1 MATEGIEKLTVRKVS
16 RGCGLSDP
24 YIYQC
29 YDDLPDL
36 MRSAFL
42 EIDEMVS
49 RKISSH
55 LKTED
60 ISADTPKEIE
70 KVCWNIWSEYWDFL
84 MEEPERTIFY
94 WRYFQSG
101 FFTRELM
108 LKRRENFKDFIAF
121 MNFIG
126 KKTGISSIADPEI
139 IISNII
145 DSTIAMVVKIH
156 LGFVDVMEDTKITAF
171 YTVHSALF
179 RLFKMEP
186 EAEERAEA
194 VKQLK

>member
-1 MATEGIEKLTVRKVS
+1 MFGANTGIFLWKSRKGLYFTGGIIS
-16 RGCGLSDP
+16 RG
-24 YIYQC
+24 
-29 YDDLPDL
+29 
-36 MRSAFL
+36 
-42 EIDEMVS
+42 
-49 RKISSH
+49 SSQENS
-55 LKTED
+55 KD
-60 ISADTPKEIE
+60 SI
-70 KVCWNIWSEYWDFL
+70 DFL
-84 MEEPERTIFY
+84 
-94 WRYFQSG
+94 
-101 FFTRELM
+101 
-108 LKRRENFKDFIAF
+108 
-121 MNFIG
+121 NFIG

-145 DSTIAMVVKIH
+145 DNTIAIVVKIH